1 MFFYLCFVLV
11 SCNVEQR
18 NREGGDLKRRDSL
31 TINEAI
37 TIGLEIEEAREDL
50 NKKMKKSDSVINR
63 LMNDIENQLKDR

>member
-18 NREGGDLKRRDSL
+18 NREDGDLKRRDSL